1 LALTEGRRSI
11 YERLK
16 ADCELCPE
24 LRTLKIVK
32 IQIEIGVGGRTTGD
46 LWLEGRIESDLFIYF
61 PQHCRSRVKCVPD
74 IVVQP
79 CGVKCRQVPHFNTR
93 KQLRGQLHCA
103 LAALERWLCDLI
115 DAGIDIAAQI
125 DALLRATNSAA
136 VLGVLVNVGKYRDEL
151 ARHWFKG
158 FGDVHLV

>member
-1 LALTEGRRSI
+1 MRLYYERCKADTGQWLPIHSAPVQTNVRCSSNSDRFLRRS
-11 YERLK
+11 EMTLSANSGHHRRSTNAASEWLK

-32 IQIEIGVGGRTTGD
+32 IQVGIGVGGRTTGD

-61 PQHCRSRVKCVPD
+61 PQHCRSRVKGVPD

-93 KQLRGQLHCA
+93 KQLR
-103 LAALERWLCDLI
+103 
-115 DAGIDIAAQI
+115 
-125 DALLRATNSAA
+125 
-136 VLGVLVNVGKYRDEL
+136 
-151 ARHWFKG
+151 
-158 FGDVHLV
+158 